1 MSFPPTSR
9 QLLAFSER
17 LYGFSN
23 IVALSV
29 QGSLRDIYKASII
42 YFDNTPILP
51 ERLRVRKTTTYVE
64 TYVDGPLPKPKK
76 TKKSKK

>member
-23 IVALSV
+23 IAALSL

-42 YFDNTPILP
+42 YFHNTPTP

-64 TYVDGPLPKPKK
+64 TYVDGPVPNP
-76 TKKSKK
+76 KKSKKSKK